1 MESFETL
8 IRKKRAQLTK
18 AHLRILTYILDNI
31 EEAIFLNASKL
42 GKKVSVSESSVI
54 RLSQSLGF
62 EGYPAMQ
69 RKLQE
74 HFNYRVSTISRLN
87 QTLTDF
93 KDTESVFVKSIQD
106 DIDNLNETLRS
117 ISKEAFEQAVSDM
130 WSAQRIF
137 IVGFKQA
144 HAPALV
150 LASSIG
156 YFKEGVY
163 LIEPKVGHIWDSIYG
178 IGNKDLVIGISFPRY
193 ARLTVEVL
201 EYAKKHNA
209 NVGVITDS
217 LISPLAAYANWLIEA
232 KCKSESL
239 FESYTSSMSIVN
251 ALITA
256 LSLKD
261 PKGTMQKMEAR
272 EKLWREKRI
281 YYSRKKDAI

>member
-1 MESFETL
+1 MDNFETL
-8 IRKKRAQLTK
+8 IRKKRANLTK
-18 AHLRILTYILDNI
+18 AQLRILTYILDNI

-74 HFNYRVSTISRLN
+74 HFNYRVSTLGRLN
-87 QTLTDF
+87 QTLTEF

-106 DIDNLNETLRS
+106 DIDNLNETLRG
-117 ISKEAFEQAVSDM
+117 ISKDTFEYAVSEM
-130 WSAQRIF
+130 WKAQRIF
-137 IVGFKQA
+137 IMGFKQA

-150 LASSIG
+150 LASTIS
-156 YFKEGVY
+156 YFKDRVY
-163 LIEPKVGHIWDSIYG
+163 LIDPRVGHVWDQIYG
-178 IGNKDLVIGISFPRY
+178 VGKNDLVIGLSFPRY
-193 ARLTVEVL
+193 ARFTVEVI
-201 EYAKKHNA
+201 EYAKQHDA

-217 LISPLAAYANWLIEA
+217 LVSPLAAYADWLIEA

-251 ALITA
+251 ALITG

-261 PKGTMQKMEAR
+261 PKETMRQMADR
-272 EKLWREKRI
+272 EKLWREKRV
-281 YYSRKKDAI
+281 YFSRKKKLN

>member
-1 MESFETL
+1 MENFETL
-8 IRKKRAQLTK
+8 IRNKRAQLTK
-18 AHLRILTYILDNI
+18 AQLRILTYILDNI
-31 EEAIFLNASKL
+31 EEAIFLNATKL

-87 QTLTDF
+87 QTLTDL
-93 KDTESVFVKSIQD
+93 KDAESVFVKSIQD
-106 DIDNLNETLRS
+106 DINNLNETLRR
-117 ISKEAFEQAVSDM
+117 ISKETFEQAVDDM
-130 WSAQRIF
+130 WSAERIF
-137 IVGFKQA
+137 IIGFKQA

-156 YFKEGVY
+156 YFKEGVH
-163 LIEPKVGHIWDSIYG
+163 LIESKAGYIWDSFYG

-193 ARLTVEVL
+193 TRLTIEVL

-209 NVGVITDS
+209 NVGAITDS
-217 LISPLAAYANWLIEA
+217 LVSPLAAYANWLIEA

-239 FESYTSSMSIVN
+239 FESYTTSMSIVN

-256 LSLKD
+256 LSMKD
-261 PKGTMQKMEAR
+261 PKGTLRIMDAR
-272 EKLWREKRI
+272 EKLWREKRM